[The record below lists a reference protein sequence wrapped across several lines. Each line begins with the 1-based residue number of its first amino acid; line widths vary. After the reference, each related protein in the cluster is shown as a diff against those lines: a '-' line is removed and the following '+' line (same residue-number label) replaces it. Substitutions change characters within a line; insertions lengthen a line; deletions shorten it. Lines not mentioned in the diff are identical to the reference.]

1 MRYILAAA
9 VGAVILVIPGILAF
23 ATWEDADEKPPLF
36 DLYCDVDYWQGS
48 AQCPSE
54 KTALAAGL
62 GAVLGW
68 IVAVMR
74 RSDGPDD
81 APRQEGQGSEPD
93 PPDRP
98 RQSPSKS
105 SGDWTDTQRRRPH

>member
-9 VGAVILVIPGILAF
+9 LGAVILVAPGIPAF
-23 ATWEDADEKPPLF
+23 TTWEDADEKPPLF

-62 GAVLGW
+62 GAVLGL
-68 IVAVMR
+68 IVAAMR
-74 RSDGPDD
+74 RSHGPDD
-81 APRQEGQGSEPD
+81 APRQEGQGSGPD
-93 PPDRP
+93 QSGLPPP
-98 RQSPSKS
+98 
-105 SGDWTDTQRRRPH
+105 